1 MTRRATANPASVGAK
16 ITRGNEGEIDEPS
29 SSIWVH
35 SIAMRKQTTA
45 RPERTPISTARNKK
59 KRSSRIVKM
68 RFVQICHAARKP
80 GCLELGTDG
89 SFAKGG
95 PAPGEATTVGSLTV
109 PKLDGCVLRARERAP
124 HLPVLRKPWSQHSR
138 FRMRDP

>member
-1 MTRRATANPASVGAK
+1 MTRRATANPASVGAR

-68 RFVQICHAARKP
+68 RFVQICQAARKP
-80 GCLELGTDG
+80 GLELGTDG
-89 SFAKGG
+89 SFPKGG
-95 PAPGEATTVGSLTV
+95 TAPGEVTTGGSLTV
-109 PKLDGCVLRARERAP
+109 PKLDGCVLRARERDP
-124 HLPVLRKPWSQHSR
+124 RLQVLRKP
-138 FRMRDP
+138 

>member
-59 KRSSRIVKM
+59 KRSSRIVKT
-68 RFVQICHAARKP
+68 RFVQLSHIARIPDLEVEFSGSLAA
-80 GCLELGTDG
+80 
-89 SFAKGG
+89 GG
-95 PAPGEATTVGSLTV
+95 ISPDEDKAVGSVTV
-109 PKLDGCVLRARERAP
+109 PKLLGCVLRARVRDQR
-124 HLPVLRKPWSQHSR
+124 LPVLRRPRPKHFP
-138 FRMRDP
+138 FRRR